1 MRGGMRN
8 PMPEQPADV
17 RNKNFKEVALGYD
30 MKTAVDEAERC
41 LHCPKPLCVSGCPVN
56 VEIPAFIQAVKDKT
70 FDRNRLGLSLGYV
83 ISPTF
88 SVEGGYMLQ
97 SLKSSKSDHL
107 MIGLT
112 INNLY
117 MTNSGMMR

>member
-1 MRGGMRN
+1 MIDN
-8 PMPEQPADV
+8 TWYLKA
-17 RNKNFKEVALGYD
+17 YD
-30 MKTAVDEAERC
+30 E
-41 LHCPKPLCVSGCPVN
+41 L
-56 VEIPAFIQAVKDKT
+56 FIQAVKDKT

-112 INNLY
+112 INNPI
-117 MTNSGMMR
+117 

>member
-41 LHCPKPLCVSGCPVN
+41 LHCPKPLCESGCP
-56 VEIPAFIQAVKDKT
+56 
-70 FDRNRLGLSLGYV
+70 DRKSTRLNSSHRSLSRM
-83 ISPTF
+83 P
-88 SVEGGYMLQ
+88 
-97 SLKSSKSDHL
+97 SSA
-107 MIGLT
+107 
-112 INNLY
+112 
-117 MTNSGMMR
+117 

>member
-56 VEIPAFIQAVKDKT
+56 VEIPAFIHAVKEGNMQEAIKILKT
-70 FDRNRLGLSLGYV
+70 QKQPAGSLRTRVPAGK
-83 ISPTF
+83 P
-88 SVEGGYMLQ
+88 
-97 SLKSSKSDHL
+97 
-107 MIGLT
+107 
-112 INNLY
+112 
-117 MTNSGMMR
+117 MRIQMRTRH

>member
-41 LHCPKPLCVSGCPVN
+41 LHCPKPLCVTGCPVN
-56 VEIPAFIQAVKDKT
+56 VETPLTWKFRTLLPPLRKAIWKKP
-70 FDRNRLGLSLGYV
+70 
-83 ISPTF
+83 
-88 SVEGGYMLQ
+88 
-97 SLKSSKSDHL
+97 LKF
-107 MIGLT
+107 
-112 INNLY
+112 
-117 MTNSGMMR
+117 

>member
-41 LHCPKPLCVSGCPVN
+41 LHCAKPLCVSG
-56 VEIPAFIQAVKDKT
+56 
-70 FDRNRLGLSLGYV
+70 
-83 ISPTF
+83 
-88 SVEGGYMLQ
+88 
-97 SLKSSKSDHL
+97 
-107 MIGLT
+107 
-112 INNLY
+112 
-117 MTNSGMMR
+117 

>member
-56 VEIPAFIQAVKDKT
+56 VEIPAFIQAVKEGNMQEPASIDVQLRT
-70 FDRNRLGLSLGYV
+70 SEHRSMYSYVRLSIDRCTATYV
-83 ISPTF
+83 
-88 SVEGGYMLQ
+88 
-97 SLKSSKSDHL
+97 
-107 MIGLT
+107 
-112 INNLY
+112 
-117 MTNSGMMR
+117 

>member
-56 VEIPAFIQAVKDKT
+56 VEIPAFIQAVKEGNMQEAIKILK
-70 FDRNRLGLSLGYV
+70 RKNSLPNRQAAAYFCCTGSN
-83 ISPTF
+83 TF
-88 SVEGGYMLQ
+88 SVKHFSCVLISAVPPYF
-97 SLKSSKSDHL
+97 SAVS
-107 MIGLT
+107 
-112 INNLY
+112 
-117 MTNSGMMR
+117 

>member
-56 VEIPAFIQAVKDKT
+56 VEIPAFIQAVKEGNMQEAIKILNAKT
-70 FDRNRLGLSLGYV
+70 AFPQFAAAFARRKTSASPNACLALKVSLSLSAV
-83 ISPTF
+83 WNA
-88 SVEGGYMLQ
+88 L
-97 SLKSSKSDHL
+97 
-107 MIGLT
+107 
-112 INNLY
+112 
-117 MTNSGMMR
+117 

>member
-56 VEIPAFIQAVKDKT
+56 VEIPAFIQAVKEGNMQEAIKFKRKT
-70 FDRNRLGLSLGYV
+70 ACRQSAAACARRKTSANPNACSALRSVCRYRPSGTFCSRL
-83 ISPTF
+83 
-88 SVEGGYMLQ
+88 
-97 SLKSSKSDHL
+97 
-107 MIGLT
+107 
-112 INNLY
+112 
-117 MTNSGMMR
+117 RA

>member
-41 LHCPKPLCVSGCPVN
+41 C
-56 VEIPAFIQAVKDKT
+56 IA
-70 FDRNRLGLSLGYV
+70 RNRCA
-83 ISPTF
+83 
-88 SVEGGYMLQ
+88 
-97 SLKSSKSDHL
+97 
-107 MIGLT
+107 
-112 INNLY
+112 
-117 MTNSGMMR
+117 